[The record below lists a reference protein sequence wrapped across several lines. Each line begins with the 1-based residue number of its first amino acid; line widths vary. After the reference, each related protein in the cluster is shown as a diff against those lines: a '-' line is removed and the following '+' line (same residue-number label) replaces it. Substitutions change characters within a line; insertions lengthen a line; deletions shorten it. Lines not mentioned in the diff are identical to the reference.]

1 MFRKATQNDIDAI
14 VAIYEKLHD
23 REESGQGCTGWLR
36 GVYPTR
42 DTALGA
48 LAQGDLFVEVEEDTV
63 VAAARI
69 NQEQV
74 DVYADCPWAYE
85 AAPEQIMVIHTLV
98 VDPEVSGQGYG
109 SRFVGF
115 YEDYAR
121 QQGCT
126 CLRMDTNARNLPARR
141 LYGKLGY
148 REAGILPCE
157 FNGIPGV
164 GLVCLE
170 KKLFG

>member
-1 MFRKATQNDIDAI
+1 MFRKAEQRDIDAI
-14 VAIYEKLHD
+14 VAIYERLHD
-23 REESGQGCTGWLR
+23 REESGQGCTGWIR
-36 GVYPTR
+36 NVYPTR
-42 DTALGA
+42 DTALAA
-48 LAQGDLFVEVEEDTV
+48 LEQGDLFVEVEDGAV

-74 DVYADCPWAYE
+74 DVYADCPWAYD
-85 AAPEQIMVIHTLV
+85 APPEQVMVIHTLV
-98 VDPEVSGQGYG
+98 VDPEASGQGYG

-115 YEDYAR
+115 YEEYAR
-121 QQGCT
+121 EQGCT
-126 CLRMDTNARNLPARR
+126 CLRMDTNQRNRPARS

-148 REAGILPCE
+148 REAGIVPCD

-170 KKLFG
+170 KKL